1 MRNRSSDGDSEA
13 VRGLVVAGSDSVDM
27 PGFGGPDA
35 VGRAY
40 RPVRVD
46 TVGGTCD
53 AGRMLAPHERRIPG
67 AFVETACPD
76 RIWTERAGARRR
88 APQTDRKDLLGV
100 AGGGNVPA
108 GNRRGRVLPKAEVRA
123 NARLRIEDRNSAAP
137 QQKTAGRE
145 TGSFLS
151 GSVCKRVA
159 LNISGADSEEP
170 GLCRMLVVSSDRSG
184 EDRSLFR

>member
-13 VRGLVVAGSDSVDM
+13 DRGRVVAGSESVDM

-53 AGRMLAPHERRIPG
+53 AGRMPAPHERGIPD
-67 AFVETACPD
+67 AFVETAGPG

-88 APQTDRKDLLGV
+88 AAQTDRRDLFGV
-100 AGGGNVPA
+100 TGGGNVPA
-108 GNRRGRVLPKAEVRA
+108 GNRRGTGVAESGSPGERA
-123 NARLRIEDRNSAAP
+123 FEDRGSEFGGS
-137 QQKTAGRE
+137 TAGNCR
-145 TGSFLS
+145 TG
-151 GSVCKRVA
+151 R
-159 LNISGADSEEP
+159 P
-170 GLCRMLVVSSDRSG
+170 PDRSSP
-184 EDRSLFR
+184 DRSARGAL

>member
-53 AGRMLAPHERRIPG
+53 AGRMPAPHERRIPD
-67 AFVETACPD
+67 AFVETAGPD

-88 APQTDRKDLLGV
+88 APQTDRKDLLG
-100 AGGGNVPA
+100 
-108 GNRRGRVLPKAEVRA
+108 
-123 NARLRIEDRNSAAP
+123 
-137 QQKTAGRE
+137 GRE
-145 TGSFLS
+145 TAGDGCCRIRRNRDCAECSLS
-151 GSVCKRVA
+151 PPPADREKTVRFF
-159 LNISGADSEEP
+159 DSEA
-170 GLCRMLVVSSDRSG
+170 GK
-184 EDRSLFR
+184 